1 VVRLLIVAGV
11 VVVAVVVALV
21 SQRRRPDAP
30 ANPIDH
36 EAPAQLDR
44 ADFDRPEA
52 PWLVAVFSSE
62 TCGTCGSV
70 WERVAPLESAS
81 VATMEVEV
89 GERRDL
95 HDRYHVTAVP
105 TTVVADRDGV
115 VVRSFIGPVT
125 ATHLWG
131 ALAEVREPG
140 SVPDGCSGAEP
151 IGLGGAE
158 GQTGEDE
165 PPSSR

>member
-1 VVRLLIVAGV
+1 VERLLIVAGV

-21 SQRRRPDAP
+21 AQRRRPDAP
-30 ANPIDH
+30 AGAVEH

-44 ADFDRPEA
+44 SDFARPDA
-52 PWLVAVFSSE
+52 PWLVAVFSSS
-62 TCGTCGSV
+62 TCGTCESV
-70 WERVAPLESAS
+70 WERVAPLESTS

-89 GERRDL
+89 GTRRDL

-131 ALAEVREPG
+131 ALAEVRDPG
-140 SVPDGCSGAEP
+140 SVPDGCSGAAP
-151 IGLGGAE
+151 SGPGPASGA
-158 GQTGEDE
+158 QTAE